1 MTSGKTLVNV
11 VKVNFIDEVTNTKHT
26 IETSNEIDIEP
37 INSKGK
43 RDILRIKNKIY
54 GINETDDIVIGYK
67 LKMKDNLF
75 NIETMAL
82 IDGGTIQDN
91 KYCGT
96 EVGIAV
102 ERHPFT
108 MEIFTEE
115 KDYSRTTGYVKFV
128 YKHCKGKPA
137 KYKIQDGKFLV
148 SSYEAESIPFRNE
161 KPVEIEFINKLEE
174 NNNGQKP
181 GESTPI
187 EDIGVEGGEV
197 ENKNPDV
204 GVSITNRV
212 VWSFSNQINQDDVN
226 LENFIIKRKSDNS
239 RVNGN
244 VTIDDTKK
252 IVTFVPDSL
261 AIDTVYI
268 AEAKEIN
275 KLDGSG
281 KTTALSTEFKT
292 IKIR

>member
-1 MTSGKTLVNV
+1 MISGKTLVNV

-26 IETSNEIDIEP
+26 IETSNEIEIEP

-43 RDILRIKNKIY
+43 RDILRVKNKIY

-161 KPVEIEFINKLEE
+161 KPVEIEFLNKLEE
-174 NNNGQKP
+174 NNNTEEP
-181 GESTPI
+181 GETTPI
-187 EDIGVEGGEV
+187 EDIGVEGGKV
-197 ENKNPDV
+197 ENDNQDV

-212 VWSFSNQINQDDVN
+212 VWRFLNQINQDDVN

-268 AEAKEIN
+268 AEAREIS

-281 KTTALSTEFKT
+281 KTIALSTEFKT
-292 IKIR
+292 IKVR

>member
-1 MTSGKTLVNV
+1 MTNGKTLVNV

-174 NNNGQKP
+174 NNNGEKP

-212 VWSFSNQINQDDVN
+212 VWSFQIK
-226 LENFIIKRKSDNS
+226 LIKMML
-239 RVNGN
+239 
-244 VTIDDTKK
+244 T
-252 IVTFVPDSL
+252 
-261 AIDTVYI
+261 
-268 AEAKEIN
+268 
-275 KLDGSG
+275 
-281 KTTALSTEFKT
+281 
-292 IKIR
+292 

>member
-1 MTSGKTLVNV
+1 MTNGKTLVNV

-115 KDYSRTTGYVKFV
+115 KDYSRTTGYVKFM

-161 KPVEIEFINKLEE
+161 RPVEIEFLNSLEE
-174 NNNGQKP
+174 NNNTEKP

-187 EDIGVEGGEV
+187 EDIGVEGGKV
-197 ENKNPDV
+197 ENNNPDV

-212 VWSFSNQINQDDVN
+212 VWSFLNQINQDDVN

-261 AIDTVYI
+261 AIDIVYI
-268 AEAKEIN
+268 AEVKEIN